1 MIKSIKIRLEPNNKQ
16 DTKLFKFASTARF
29 IYNWT
34 LDRQQK
40 NYKVGNKFISDCELR
55 KELTQLKKTDEF
67 KWLNEVSCDV
77 PKQTVKDACNTYKR
91 FFKGLCGY
99 PKFKSRKKSIPSFYQ
114 DNFKIKIIE
123 SSIYLSKIGKMRL
136 SESNKLPIGNSI
148 KKEISVSNPRITH
161 DGLHWYIS
169 LGIETEI
176 KENNYDNTIGID
188 LGIKDTAI
196 LSDGI
201 VIKNINKSNKI
212 KNIQKRKLKLQHK
225 ISKKYEMNKK
235 GVCYVKTSNIQKLE
249 KKVKKLSTKIVNI
262 RKDFIHKAT
271 TKITKTKISKIV
283 VEDLNISGML
293 KNHKLA
299 KSIQEQSLYEFK
311 RQLTY
316 KCKLNSIE
324 LIEADRWFPS
334 SKICSKC
341 GYKKDKLS
349 LSERIFKCEYCGYE
363 IDRDLNAAS
372 NLKNYIVS

>member
-1 MIKSIKIRLEPNNKQ
+1 MIKSIKVRLEPNNKQ
-16 DTKLFKFASTARF
+16 DTKLFKFAGTSRF

-40 NYKVGNKFISDCELR
+40 NYKAGNKFISDCELR

-67 KWLNEVSCDV
+67 KWLNDISCDV
-77 PKQTVKDACNTYKR
+77 PKQAVKDACNTYKR

-114 DNFKIKIIE
+114 DNCRIIIFESCVHLTNIGKIK
-123 SSIYLSKIGKMRL
+123 L
-136 SESNKLPIGNSI
+136 SESNKLPIGNST
-148 KKEISVSNPRITH
+148 KKEISVSNPRIVH

-169 LGIETEI
+169 VGIDTEI
-176 KENNYDNTIGID
+176 KENNYNDTIGID

-196 LSDGI
+196 LSDGT
-201 VIKNINKSNKI
+201 VIKNINKSKKI
-212 KNIQKRKLKLQHK
+212 KKLQKRKIKLKRK

-235 GVCYVKTSNIQKLE
+235 GICYIKTSNIHKLE
-249 KKVKKLSTKIVNI
+249 KKVKKLSAKIVNI

-283 VEDLNISGML
+283 VEDLNISGMM

-299 KSIQEQSLYEFK
+299 KAIQEQSLYEFK

-316 KCKLNSIE
+316 KCKLNNIE

-334 SKICSKC
+334 SKTCSKC

-349 LSERIFKCEYCGYE
+349 LSERIFKCECCEYE
-363 IDRDLNAAS
+363 IDRDLNAAI
-372 NLKNYIVS
+372 NLKNYKVS